1 MKGFGVVI
9 LIIFFIL
16 SLAGNFYLFQLWQ
29 KASTNRIGGLREKYP
44 LLSARAL
51 NPNNSS
57 DLVVN
62 FLPLREAIH
71 QQVDPYSKS
80 FAVYFEYLPTGT
92 TIGINEDSNFTAESL
107 LKVPV
112 VMAYFH
118 KKEQLGITE
127 DPTVAIAP
135 KELNSKFGSLY
146 KKGTGYKINL
156 SDAVKFALQ
165 KSDNTAS
172 LILADQITEND
183 FQFVYDGLDIPE
195 TTDKNTPII
204 TAQEYASILKALYF
218 GSVLS
223 NEDSEYILQL
233 LTHTDYN
240 SLLPGGVPKGIPVAH
255 KIGLV
260 NNQIYQDCGIVYVP
274 GRPYALC
281 MVSKSNFKTAQ
292 QRMHTISKMVYGYV
306 AKLTN

>member
-1 MKGFGVVI
+1 MKRIGVVI
-9 LIIFFIL
+9 ISVLIL
-16 SLAGNFYLFQLWQ
+16 SLAGNMYLFQQLQ
-29 KASTNRIGGLREKYP
+29 KGSTNRLSALKEKYP
-44 LLSARAL
+44 LLSTRAV
-51 NPNNSS
+51 NPNTTN

-80 FAVYFEYLPTGT
+80 FAIYFEYLPTGT
-92 TIGINEDSNFTAESL
+92 TIGINEDSSFTAESL

-112 VMAYFH
+112 VMAYLH
-118 KKEQLGITE
+118 KKEQLGIKE
-127 DPTVAIAP
+127 DPTVTI
-135 KELNSKFGSLY
+135 KQNELNSKFGDLY
-146 KKGTGYKINL
+146 KKGAGYKINL
-156 SDAVKFALQ
+156 GDAVKLALQ
-165 KSDNTAS
+165 QSDNTAS
-172 LILADQITEND
+172 LVIADQISEND

-223 NEDSEYILQL
+223 KEDSEYILQL

-240 SLLPGGVPKGIPVAH
+240 SLLPSGVPKGIPVAH

-260 NNQIYQDCGIVYVP
+260 NNQIYQDCGIVYLP
-274 GRPYALC
+274 QRPYALC
-281 MVSKSNFKTAQ
+281 MVSKSDFKTAQ
-292 QRMHTISKMVYGYV
+292 QRMHTISKMVYEYV
-306 AKLTN
+306 SKLTN